1 VYLVLYTLCLVLSTL
16 LPAGLM
22 FFCAVVFHCLSR
34 VLIMCGVVAGGV
46 NTHEQTRPSC
56 VVTCEMTR
64 LGKEPQCKQTCP
76 GKEPSHKTRSPN
88 RKPSQP
94 SDNSISACRLLSP
107 TFADGT
113 VETGATKETWRLQ
126 NKRQRI
132 KKQATQW
139 HPLEHPVRHED
150 PSATKKRAQSGW

>member
-1 VYLVLYTLCLVLSTL
+1 MYLVLYTLCLVLSTL

-56 VVTCEMTR
+56 VVTCEITC
-64 LGKEPQCKQTCP
+64 LGKEPQCKHTHP
-76 GKEPSHKTRSPN
+76 GKEPSNKTRSPD

-94 SDNSISACRLLSP
+94 SYNSISACLLVAP

-113 VETGATKETWRLQ
+113 VETGAMKEKWRLQ
-126 NKRQRI
+126 NKRQSI
-132 KKQATQW
+132 KKQATQQEGT
-139 HPLEHPVRHED
+139 H
-150 PSATKKRAQSGW
+150 